1 MRQAGVSVQGVQ
13 ENVRVDDQH
22 PDVEFTSVE
31 RDMGGVDSGHDFGGV
46 HQLFS
51 QATEYIAR
59 LRVSHEAQVPHV
71 PGGRAN
77 RIYRKTRRRFRTG
90 RDLRS
95 GFLQG
100 QEIAGKRQPKASQ
113 AR

>member
-1 MRQAGVSVQGVQ
+1 MQGMQ
-13 ENVRVDDQH
+13 ENLRVDDEYL
-22 PDVEFTSVE
+22 DVELASVE
-31 RDMGGVDSGHDFGGV
+31 RDMGGVDSGHDFRGI

-71 PGGRAN
+71 PGGRAG
-77 RIYRKTRRRFRTG
+77 RIHRKTRRRFRTG

-100 QEIAGKRQPKASQ
+100 QEIAG
-113 AR
+113 